1 MAKRNTK
8 ELILLEALKL
18 FADKGYEGVSVRD
31 IAAEVGIRQS
41 SLYKH
46 FESKQD
52 IFDTLVETMKNRFPQ
67 ASASFQL
74 PDGAIQEVAKEYA
87 TRGTEFLKKT
97 SAEIFRFY
105 LKDPYASQFRKML
118 SIEKYRSPEIDRI
131 YREIYMESAISYQ
144 AALFEEMMAQGL
156 MRQTDASIMALQF
169 FAPIFLLLNQYDG
182 IPEKEAEALEILGRH
197 IEQFDQIVYGT
208 KYGCTRK
215 CAELLKERLS
225 GEVCLQN
232 AKSYRGSLK
241 EYDAVFI
248 GGSVYMGKIRGEVSH
263 FCRQHS
269 KELLKKRLGLFA
281 CCYTPK
287 ETEGFLETLFP
298 RELLGH
304 AAYVTAVGG
313 EMHYEKMNVV
323 YRKLFQSLKKIDGF
337 REGFQEPQI
346 NLEEIQKL
354 ADAVLNKAN
363 RER

>member
-74 PDGAIQEVAKEYA
+74 PDGTIQEVAKEYA
-87 TRGTEFLKKT
+87 TCGTEFLKKT

-131 YREIYMESAISYQ
+131 YREIYMERAISYQ
-144 AALFEEMMAQGL
+144 TALFEETMAQGL
-156 MRQTDASIMALQF
+156 MRQADASIMALQF

-182 IPEKEAEALEILGRH
+182 ILEKESEALETLGRH
-197 IEQFDQIVYGT
+197 IEQFDQI
-208 KYGCTRK
+208 
-215 CAELLKERLS
+215 
-225 GEVCLQN
+225 
-232 AKSYRGSLK
+232 
-241 EYDAVFI
+241 
-248 GGSVYMGKIRGEVSH
+248 
-263 FCRQHS
+263 
-269 KELLKKRLGLFA
+269 
-281 CCYTPK
+281 
-287 ETEGFLETLFP
+287 
-298 RELLGH
+298 
-304 AAYVTAVGG
+304 
-313 EMHYEKMNVV
+313 
-323 YRKLFQSLKKIDGF
+323 YRKGVEQ
-337 REGFQEPQI
+337 
-346 NLEEIQKL
+346 
-354 ADAVLNKAN
+354 
-363 RER
+363 

>member
-1 MAKRNTK
+1 MFKALYWGNPHTVLSTLLLGANIGYLLWACARKAHIQRWGWSILLLILLHGVFWYFANIRDGYSNSIVYAIDGSTEMGLFSANSVQSIVFWLASIAIWLLGILSIFKPQVGTPPFSSWRPSVSLRWVLLKHPVSGYIILIQFVLHCCERGSLMAKRNTK

-52 IFDTLVETMKNRFPQ
+52 IFNTLVETMKNRFPQ

-74 PDGAIQEVAKEYA
+74 PDGTIQEVAKEYA

-118 SIEKYRSPEIDRI
+118 SIEKYRSSEIDRI
-131 YREIYMESAISYQ
+131 YREIYMESALSYQ

-156 MRQTDASIMALQF
+156 MRQADASIMALQF

-197 IEQFDQIVYGT
+197 IEQFDQI
-208 KYGCTRK
+208 
-215 CAELLKERLS
+215 
-225 GEVCLQN
+225 
-232 AKSYRGSLK
+232 
-241 EYDAVFI
+241 
-248 GGSVYMGKIRGEVSH
+248 
-263 FCRQHS
+263 
-269 KELLKKRLGLFA
+269 
-281 CCYTPK
+281 
-287 ETEGFLETLFP
+287 
-298 RELLGH
+298 
-304 AAYVTAVGG
+304 
-313 EMHYEKMNVV
+313 
-323 YRKLFQSLKKIDGF
+323 YRKGVEQ
-337 REGFQEPQI
+337 
-346 NLEEIQKL
+346 
-354 ADAVLNKAN
+354 
-363 RER
+363 

>member
-118 SIEKYRSPEIDRI
+118 SIEKYRSP
-131 YREIYMESAISYQ
+131 
-144 AALFEEMMAQGL
+144 
-156 MRQTDASIMALQF
+156 
-169 FAPIFLLLNQYDG
+169 
-182 IPEKEAEALEILGRH
+182 
-197 IEQFDQIVYGT
+197 
-208 KYGCTRK
+208 
-215 CAELLKERLS
+215 
-225 GEVCLQN
+225 
-232 AKSYRGSLK
+232 
-241 EYDAVFI
+241 
-248 GGSVYMGKIRGEVSH
+248 
-263 FCRQHS
+263 
-269 KELLKKRLGLFA
+269 
-281 CCYTPK
+281 
-287 ETEGFLETLFP
+287 
-298 RELLGH
+298 
-304 AAYVTAVGG
+304 
-313 EMHYEKMNVV
+313 
-323 YRKLFQSLKKIDGF
+323 
-337 REGFQEPQI
+337 
-346 NLEEIQKL
+346 
-354 ADAVLNKAN
+354 
-363 RER
+363 

>member
-1 MAKRNTK
+1 MFKTLYWGNPHTVLSTLLLGAYLLWACAKKVYIQRWGWSILLLILLHGVFWYFANIRDGYSNSIVHAIDGSTEMGLFSANSAQSIVFWIASIAIWLLGSLAIFKPQVRKPVFFIMAALSVFSMGFIEASRIWPRQFVLHCCERGSLMAKRNTK

-74 PDGAIQEVAKEYA
+74 PDGTIQEVAKEYA
-87 TRGTEFLKKT
+87 TCGTEFLKKT

-131 YREIYMESAISYQ
+131 YREIYMERAISYQ

-156 MRQTDASIMALQF
+156 MRQADASIMALQF

-182 IPEKEAEALEILGRH
+182 ILEKESEALETLGRH
-197 IEQFDQIVYGT
+197 IEQFDQI
-208 KYGCTRK
+208 
-215 CAELLKERLS
+215 
-225 GEVCLQN
+225 
-232 AKSYRGSLK
+232 
-241 EYDAVFI
+241 
-248 GGSVYMGKIRGEVSH
+248 
-263 FCRQHS
+263 
-269 KELLKKRLGLFA
+269 
-281 CCYTPK
+281 
-287 ETEGFLETLFP
+287 
-298 RELLGH
+298 
-304 AAYVTAVGG
+304 
-313 EMHYEKMNVV
+313 
-323 YRKLFQSLKKIDGF
+323 YRKGVEQ
-337 REGFQEPQI
+337 
-346 NLEEIQKL
+346 
-354 ADAVLNKAN
+354 
-363 RER
+363 

>member
-1 MAKRNTK
+1 MR
-8 ELILLEALKL
+8 
-18 FADKGYEGVSVRD
+18 
-31 IAAEVGIRQS
+31 
-41 SLYKH
+41 
-46 FESKQD
+46 
-52 IFDTLVETMKNRFPQ
+52 TL
-67 ASASFQL
+67 
-74 PDGAIQEVAKEYA
+74 
-87 TRGTEFLKKT
+87 
-97 SAEIFRFY
+97 
-105 LKDPYASQFRKML
+105 
-118 SIEKYRSPEIDRI
+118 
-131 YREIYMESAISYQ
+131 
-144 AALFEEMMAQGL
+144 
-156 MRQTDASIMALQF
+156 
-169 FAPIFLLLNQYDG
+169 
-182 IPEKEAEALEILGRH
+182 
-197 IEQFDQIVYGT
+197 IVYGT

-215 CAELLKERLS
+215 CAELLKERLF

-248 GGSVYMGKIRGEVSH
+248 GGEVSC
-263 FCRQHS
+263 FCRRHS

>member
-1 MAKRNTK
+1 MR
-8 ELILLEALKL
+8 
-18 FADKGYEGVSVRD
+18 
-31 IAAEVGIRQS
+31 
-41 SLYKH
+41 
-46 FESKQD
+46 
-52 IFDTLVETMKNRFPQ
+52 TL
-67 ASASFQL
+67 
-74 PDGAIQEVAKEYA
+74 
-87 TRGTEFLKKT
+87 
-97 SAEIFRFY
+97 
-105 LKDPYASQFRKML
+105 
-118 SIEKYRSPEIDRI
+118 
-131 YREIYMESAISYQ
+131 
-144 AALFEEMMAQGL
+144 
-156 MRQTDASIMALQF
+156 
-169 FAPIFLLLNQYDG
+169 
-182 IPEKEAEALEILGRH
+182 
-197 IEQFDQIVYGT
+197 IVYGT

-248 GGSVYMGKIRGEVSH
+248 R
-263 FCRQHS
+263 FCRRHS

>member
-1 MAKRNTK
+1 MR
-8 ELILLEALKL
+8 
-18 FADKGYEGVSVRD
+18 
-31 IAAEVGIRQS
+31 
-41 SLYKH
+41 
-46 FESKQD
+46 
-52 IFDTLVETMKNRFPQ
+52 TL
-67 ASASFQL
+67 
-74 PDGAIQEVAKEYA
+74 
-87 TRGTEFLKKT
+87 
-97 SAEIFRFY
+97 
-105 LKDPYASQFRKML
+105 
-118 SIEKYRSPEIDRI
+118 
-131 YREIYMESAISYQ
+131 
-144 AALFEEMMAQGL
+144 
-156 MRQTDASIMALQF
+156 
-169 FAPIFLLLNQYDG
+169 
-182 IPEKEAEALEILGRH
+182 
-197 IEQFDQIVYGT
+197 IVYGT

-337 REGFQEPQI
+337 REGFQEPRI